1 MMRLRAACSV
11 ALALSLLLVGG
22 CGGASGRGLLPV
34 GGNRPL
40 PQAVQSGSALDR
52 LLQRISDRLVKKR
65 HFDEFVG
72 LMGRRSDDE
81 QEDIFPVLQKKSPDE
96 FYGLMGRSADIEQ
109 ALSQSNGK
117 ASKWEDGSLH

>member
-40 PQAVQSGSALDR
+40 PQLAVQSGSALDR

-72 LMGRRSDDE
+72 LMGRRSDE
-81 QEDIFPVLQKKSPDE
+81 SPDE

-117 ASKWEDGSLH
+117 ASKWEDGSLHLPM